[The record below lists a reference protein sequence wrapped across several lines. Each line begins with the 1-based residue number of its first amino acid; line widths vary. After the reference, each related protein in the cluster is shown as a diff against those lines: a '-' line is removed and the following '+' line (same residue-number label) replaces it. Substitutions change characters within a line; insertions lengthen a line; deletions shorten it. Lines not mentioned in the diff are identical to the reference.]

1 MGHDLELESQT
12 QLLGGLQ
19 LFTQFSSNLIYV
31 EGHPG
36 SGKSWLAQRFL
47 NTDKEIQTLS
57 FLMCLP
63 SQTADQQRS
72 VLMGQLLADSFC
84 IGDESLAQS
93 LKIYRKDQECS
104 ATLIVDDAEL
114 LANDLLHELCELV
127 LVAQSNPLWQINV
140 IVFAKP
146 NFVEAVLGDISP
158 IPEIKSL
165 VISPLTDDEA
175 QVFLEKLVLR
185 NTRKEKER
193 SAVYLAAEKIENWP
207 ADLLALTGEHH
218 HSSHWVR
225 RILITLIV
233 LLLAMGGWSW
243 WTSYQSRV
251 SDDNNDVMLES
262 SDQQL
267 SSLDQTKQIKSTT
280 DTVSSVDSSG
290 SSTDSASENDVKD
303 LPQSVTTETIS
314 VGDEDVNQQKRVTIP
329 SNVVDALVDGDN
341 SVGDNQAVA
350 TSGGSSEPTLNSSP
364 KKITKVTL
372 DSKALLSISEARYT
386 LQLAAFTTQEE
397 VVGFINQFELQ
408 GQVRVYR
415 TIRNQKE
422 WFIVTYQDFNTIQ
435 QTRDAAQDLPLDL
448 QKELPWPKSM
458 AQVHQEIKRVK

>member
-1 MGHDLELESQT
+1 MGPDLELESQT

-57 FLMCLP
+57 FLMCLL

-84 IGDESLAQS
+84 IGEESLAQN
-93 LKIYRKDQECS
+93 LKTYRQDQECS

-127 LVAQSNPLWQINV
+127 LVAQGNPLWQINV
-140 IVFAKP
+140 IMFAKP
-146 NFVEAVLGDISP
+146 NFVEAVLGVISP

-165 VISPLTDDEA
+165 IISPLTDDEA
-175 QVFLEKLVLR
+175 QVFLEKRVLR
-185 NTRKEKER
+185 NAKKEKER
-193 SAVYLAAEKIENWP
+193 TAVYLAAEKIENWP
-207 ADLLALTGEHH
+207 ADLLALADEHH
-218 HSSHWVR
+218 HFSHWVR
-225 RILITLIV
+225 RILMTLIV
-233 LLLAMGGWSW
+233 LLIAMGSWSW

-251 SDDNNDVMLES
+251 SDDKNDVILES
-262 SDQQL
+262 SEQS
-267 SSLDQTKQIKSTT
+267 SSLDQTKQIKSIS
-280 DTVSSVDSSG
+280 DNVPSADSVI
-290 SSTDSASENDVKD
+290 SSTGSASENDEKV
-303 LPQSVTTETIS
+303 LPQSVTTETVT
-314 VGDEDVNQQKRVTIP
+314 VGDEDINQQKRVVIP

-341 SVGDNQAVA
+341 SVGSNQAVA
-350 TSGGSSEPTLNSSP
+350 TSDVTFESTPNSSA
-364 KKITKVTL
+364 KNITKITL
-372 DSKALLSISEARYT
+372 DSKALLSVSEARYT
-386 LQLAAFTTQEE
+386 LQLAAFTTQKE

-408 GQVRVYR
+408 DQVRVYR
-415 TIRNQKE
+415 TVRNQKE
-422 WFIVTYQDFNTIQ
+422 WFIITYQDFDTIQ
-435 QTRDAAQDLPLDL
+435 QTRDAAQELPLNL

-458 AQVHQEIKRVK
+458 AQVHQEIKRAK

>member
-1 MGHDLELESQT
+1 MGPDLELESQT

-57 FLMCLP
+57 FLMCLS

-84 IGDESLAQS
+84 IGEESLAQS
-93 LKIYRKDQECS
+93 LKTYRQDQECS

-140 IVFAKP
+140 IMFAKP
-146 NFVEAVLGDISP
+146 NFVEAVLGGISP

-165 VISPLTDDEA
+165 IISPLTDDEA
-175 QVFLEKLVLR
+175 QVFLEKRVLR
-185 NTRKEKER
+185 NAKKEKER
-193 SAVYLAAEKIENWP
+193 TAVYLAAEKIENWP
-207 ADLLALTGEHH
+207 AGLLALADEHH

-225 RILITLIV
+225 RILMTLIV
-233 LLLAMGGWSW
+233 LLIAMGSWSW

-251 SDDNNDVMLES
+251 SDDKNDVMLES
-262 SDQQL
+262 SEQS
-267 SSLDQTKQIKSTT
+267 SSLDQTKQIKSIS
-280 DTVSSVDSSG
+280 DNVPSADSAISP
-290 SSTDSASENDVKD
+290 TDSASENDEKD
-303 LPQSVTTETIS
+303 LPQPVTTETVT
-314 VGDEDVNQQKRVTIP
+314 VGDEDINQQKRVVIP

-341 SVGDNQAVA
+341 SVGGNQAVA
-350 TSGGSSEPTLNSSP
+350 TSDVTFESTPNPSAKN
-364 KKITKVTL
+364 ITTITL
-372 DSKALLSISEARYT
+372 DSKALLSVSEARYT
-386 LQLAAFTTQEE
+386 LQLAAFTTQKE

-408 GQVRVYR
+408 GQTRVYR
-415 TIRNQKE
+415 TVRNQKE
-422 WFIVTYQDFNTIQ
+422 WFIITYQDFDTIQ
-435 QTRDAAQDLPLDL
+435 QTRDAAQELPLNL

-458 AQVHQEIKRVK
+458 AQVHQEIKRAK